1 VELSVPGK
9 VKFYLN
15 GGGLFTV
22 QGRWWDDQVES
33 LLSELGAEVYNP
45 WRESKEKQLR
55 ADVPAEEL
63 RKEVFALDR
72 TGVDISQGVIM
83 LGEGAA
89 GEVSSGTAWETGY
102 AYARNKPIICMRTD
116 LRGELNRL
124 LKECLFDGRVCDD
137 LGTLRERA
145 ASTIERLTRLRA
157 APTSYDPPTRP
168 RNIDSVFLSAP
179 YYTAAEEAFAREL
192 ERHLSGLGL
201 DVMFPQGVK
210 SVRAGLS
217 SGRQG
222 VWSALF
228 KEKVRCLDK
237 CDAVVAMLEG
247 ADCSS
252 ETGWDCG
259 YGYSKYKP
267 VFGMRTDFRTLGD
280 IGGRVNLMIE
290 QSLVDSRLSGSAS
303 EVGQMVGAWH

>member
-1 VELSVPGK
+1 MPAK

-22 QGRWWDDQVES
+22 QGRWWDDQIES

-55 ADVPAEEL
+55 ADVPAEKL
-63 RKEVFALDR
+63 RKEVFTLDR

-102 AYARNKPIICMRTD
+102 AYARNKPILCMRTD

-124 LKECLFDGRVCDD
+124 LKECLFDGRVCGD
-137 LGTLRERA
+137 LCTLREHA
-145 ASTIERLTRLRA
+145 ASAIERLTQSRA
-157 APTSYDPPTRP
+157 APTSYDPPARP
-168 RNIDSVFLSAP
+168 RNTDRVFPSAP
-179 YYTAAEEAFAREL
+179 YTAAEETFARER

-201 DVMFPQGVK
+201 DVMLPQGAK

-228 KEKVRCLDK
+228 REKVRCLDE
-237 CDAVVAMLEG
+237 CDAVVVMLEG

-252 ETGWDCG
+252 ETSWDCG

-290 QSLVDSRLSGSAS
+290 QSLVDSKLIGSAS
-303 EVGQMVGAWH
+303 EIGQRVKAWH

>member
-1 VELSVPGK
+1 VPAK

-33 LLSELGAEVYNP
+33 LLGELGAGVYNP

-55 ADVPAEEL
+55 AGIPAEAL
-63 RKEVFALDR
+63 RKEVFILDR
-72 TGVDISQGVIM
+72 TGVDVSQALVM

-102 AYARNKPIICMRTD
+102 AYARNKPVLCLRTD
-116 LRGELNRL
+116 LRGGLTPL
-124 LKECLFDGRVCDD
+124 LKECLLDGRVCGD
-137 LGTLRERA
+137 LDTLRRHA
-145 ASTIERLTRLRA
+145 ASAIERLTQSRA
-157 APTSYDPPTRP
+157 APTSYDPPARP
-168 RNIDSVFLSAP
+168 RNIDRVFLSAP
-179 YYTAAEEAFAREL
+179 YYTTAEEAFAREL
-192 ERHLSGLGL
+192 ERGLAGLGL
-201 DVMFPQGVK
+201 DVMFPPGAK
-210 SVRAGLS
+210 GISAGLS

-228 KEKVRCLDK
+228 KEKVRCLDE
-237 CDAVVAMLEG
+237 CDAVVALLEG
-247 ADCSS
+247 ADCTS

-267 VFGMRTDFRTLGD
+267 VFGIRTDFRTLGD

-290 QSLVDSRLSGSAS
+290 QSLVDAKLCGSAS
-303 EVGQMVGAWH
+303 EIGQKVKALR